1 MHHHRRTDIRDPFDA
16 ATATATPDKAKTVG
30 PDDKQGFDRKLG
42 VRPSDLPRIAEDLI
56 AQAKASSDPKKVA
69 PQVTP

>member
-1 MHHHRRTDIRDPFDA
+1 
-16 ATATATPDKAKTVG
+16 VG

-42 VRPSDLPRIAEDLI
+42 VRSSDLTRIAEDLI
-56 AQAKASSDPKKVA
+56 AQAKAASDPKKVA